1 MTKKLTAALLALLC
15 GCSTTATITRTTG
28 KPIEGRINRSDA
40 EFLYVELEGGE
51 EGAVPRASV
60 TDIDHPGNAT
70 AVLGGLLGAY
80 GVLNIAAGAE
90 TCGES
95 EGAVGVAFCT
105 GMVLPAAF
113 GAGMLIWGLTKWGAS
128 TSAAEGNAPS
138 RHTGVVPAP
147 RSTSPFDFSAAGE
160 RGELSSLRAP

>member
-1 MTKKLTAALLALLC
+1 MTKKLIAALLTLLC
-15 GCSTTATITRTTG
+15 GCSTTATLSRTTG

-40 EFLYVELEGGE
+40 QYLYVELEEGE
-51 EGAVPRASV
+51 EGAIPRASV
-60 TDIDHPGNAT
+60 NDIDHPGNAT

-113 GAGMLIWGLTKWGAS
+113 GAGMLIWGLTTWGRS
-128 TSAAEGNAPS
+128 TSAAENAPVK
-138 RHTGVVPAP
+138 HTGVVPSP
-147 RSTSPFDFSAAGE
+147 RPTSPFDFPAAGE
-160 RGELSSLRAP
+160 RGQLSSVRAP